1 MLILDVPNFTSGFD
15 ILQFF
20 SYLRGAGILEGSLNL
35 DGGGMVFL
43 FLIIVT
49 VGSCMMM
56 IDEYLKDARSD
67 HPLFL
72 SATH

>member
-1 MLILDVPNFTSGFD
+1 MRPISPLVLISYNFFHIYG
-15 ILQFF
+15 
-20 SYLRGAGILEGSLNL
+20 GILEGSLNL
-35 DGGGMVFL
+35 DDGGIVFI

-67 HPLFL
+67 HLLFL